1 MATTVRTLDN
11 TGKKLSTAFSMLNV
25 MAIDSWQRKWDYA
38 PMGYFTRQL
47 NPSYVE
53 FTVISQMQRKYW
65 SLWKS
70 HSRTYVEFTTTKE
83 LTLTTH
89 LPPVPLK
96 LRPYGAIQIWL
107 LLLLLLSV
115 GRKSFFQIVETLESH
130 IAGCYYVTL
139 CCMLIAT
146 EL

>member
-53 FTVISQMQRKYW
+53 FTVISQMQRKY
-65 SLWKS
+65 
-70 HSRTYVEFTTTKE
+70 
-83 LTLTTH
+83 
-89 LPPVPLK
+89 
-96 LRPYGAIQIWL
+96 
-107 LLLLLLSV
+107 
-115 GRKSFFQIVETLESH
+115 
-130 IAGCYYVTL
+130 
-139 CCMLIAT
+139 
-146 EL
+146 